1 MTSAYYW
8 PYKRTVVFFPEAPLC
23 RRYHPD
29 LFIVYRH
36 TTHCLV
42 LDIFQLRQHVGSE
55 RCLDVSSDLPSQ
67 QILQVIKHFH
77 IHVKEEDIFSRC
89 QVRTNRYIFSILR
102 SLLYIIRRK
111 VCNCNRFHRLHRKQL
126 AGPELADEAVG
137 PPSPTIKKSWLL
149 VEAPQSSQNKV
160 TSKGIGIQID
170 QVPEGVILAHQFF
183 YICVDCGKCYWGI
196 IIVQFFFYFK
206 FILVNCTEGSHLNKI
221 LDSGSLKNVLD
232 WSRNDMKWNA
242 FSINGL
248 YFVYRI
254 ALLTT

>member
-89 QVRTNRYIFSILR
+89 QVRTNRYIFLFLLR

-196 IIVQFFFYFK
+196 YYRS
-206 FILVNCTEGSHLNKI
+206 ILFL
-221 LDSGSLKNVLD
+221 
-232 WSRNDMKWNA
+232 
-242 FSINGL
+242 F
-248 YFVYRI
+248 
-254 ALLTT
+254 